1 MDISSQV
8 LEKIKQYHPKGGLD
22 HTAKLVL
29 ALTGIKHQLVKEHI
43 ERVALLAEAVAI
55 ELKKDVRATF
65 FAGLLHDIGKLI
77 LPYYLFDGR
86 DISQEEY
93 EEVKQHALAGFESL
107 AVFTTS
113 SRSAPACIIIFINE
127 VMVSRLRILMTI
139 GRRQLSRR
147 CWKFQPSFQSAIL
160 SMLYSSTDKNQR
172 WIRAKRGQSP
182 RQTFGEISRRPTDNH
197 NCASR
202 QSTSKTLK
210 KISSRG

>member
-107 AVFTTS
+107 AGFHHFIALCAGLHHNLYKRGYGLTVEDFNDNWS
-113 SRSAPACIIIFINE
+113 PA
-127 VMVSRLRILMTI
+127 TI
-139 GRRQLSRR
+139 KKVLEI
-147 CWKFQPSFQSAIL
+147 SAIV
-160 SMLYSSTDKNQR
+160 SICDFIDAFTH
-172 WIRAKRGQSP
+172 
-182 RQTFGEISRRPTDNH
+182 RQTKIKDGSEPSGVSLQDRLLEKYPDDQLTITTALAVSQR
-197 NCASR
+197 
-202 QSTSKTLK
+202 LK
-210 KISSRG
+210 L